1 MKLTLAEIY
10 SLAAFFPGNCLVYKL
25 DGQQL
30 TLLAS
35 SEGGE
40 QIGPR
45 SGKEFL
51 QYAGDSLLT
60 KVFKMTADFC
70 WKPLPGP

>member
-51 QYAGDSLLT
+51 
-60 KVFKMTADFC
+60 
-70 WKPLPGP
+70 